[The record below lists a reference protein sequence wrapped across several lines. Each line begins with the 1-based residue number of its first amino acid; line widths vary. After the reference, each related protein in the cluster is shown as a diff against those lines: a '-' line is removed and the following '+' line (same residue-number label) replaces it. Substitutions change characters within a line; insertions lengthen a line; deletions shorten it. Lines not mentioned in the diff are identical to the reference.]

1 MISHEN
7 AVKLLSETGCEP
19 DVIEHCMAVSSLS
32 VKIARK
38 LAASGKL
45 VDVGLVEI
53 GAILHDLG
61 RARTHGID
69 HAVVGAKITEEL
81 GLDTWIVRIIKCH
94 IGAGLSRE
102 DARSFGLPDDDY
114 IPRSIEEK
122 IVAHADNLMRGTE
135 RISLEEYISRMRVK
149 RVSEENINRIK
160 ELADELGVY

>member
-19 DVIEHCMAVSSLS
+19 DVIEHCLAVSSFS

-38 LAASGKL
+38 LAASGKV

-69 HAVVGAKITEEL
+69 HAAVGAKIAEEL
-81 GLDTWIVRIIKCH
+81 DLDPRIVRIIKCH

-102 DARSFGLPDDDY
+102 EARSLGLPDDDY

-135 RISLEEYISRMRVK
+135 RISLEEYLSRMHAK
-149 RVSEENINRIK
+149 LLSEENINRVK
-160 ELADELGVY
+160 ALADELGVY

>member
-38 LAASGKL
+38 LVASGKL

-69 HAVVGAKITEEL
+69 HAAVGAKITEEL
-81 GLDTWIVRIIKCH
+81 GLDTLIVRIIKCH

-149 RVSEENINRIK
+149 RVGEENINRIK